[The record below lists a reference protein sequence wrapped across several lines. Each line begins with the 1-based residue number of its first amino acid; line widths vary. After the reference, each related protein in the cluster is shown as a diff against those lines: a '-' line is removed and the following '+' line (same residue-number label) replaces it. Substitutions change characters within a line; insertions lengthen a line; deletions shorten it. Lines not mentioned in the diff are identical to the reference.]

1 MNGEVAFTLPTSA
14 LPTLAHMRRN
24 VLTQAHAEQPVE
36 LGGAVC
42 APYAGDGF
50 AQLIRA
56 ASACRLGIST
66 ALWAPILIETELPG
80 PADRGQS
87 DLGSQNEY
95 Q

>member
-36 LGGAVC
+36 LRGAVC

-56 ASACRLGIST
+56 AFACRLGIST
-66 ALWAPILIETELPG
+66 PFGL
-80 PADRGQS
+80 QF
-87 DLGSQNEY
+87 
-95 Q
+95 